1 MVGTN
6 GENAPWPWK
15 AVTSVVDFFSKP
27 TNTVKVLDFVPV
39 VGPFARGV
47 KASFD
52 EKYSAEQNKDIAMGY
67 VDILAG
73 AAIATGVGAPEGA
86 AAIKL
91 AEAGTDAV
99 LVAAADAAVE
109 VGGEVA
115 ANEVATIAADS
126 ASEVVL
132 ESAVEA
138 DSAAVGQV
146 PLFVGLKGS
155 LAITAAQLAPDLADC
170 HKLAKFVIKEPCKQ
184 LLLNEAKAKQKAM
197 EDKAKEQREYDRE
210 LNAAEALAAED
221 RAQADS
227 ISEVF
232 EKTGLWDY
240 VPPSVVAPSPQQ
252 HDEPVL
258 AHDVVSTAYHPDLEP
273 MPQPQSGP
281 APPSNVDMLRV
292 PAALVLTGVVI
303 YGAYSAYAGA

>member
-47 KASFD
+47 KASYD
-52 EKYSAEQNKDIAMGY
+52 KDGSAEQNKDLAMGS

-91 AEAGTDAV
+91 AEAGTDA
-99 LVAAADAAVE
+99 AVE
-109 VGGEVA
+109 S
-115 ANEVATIAADS
+115 ATIAADS

-281 APPSNVDMLRV
+281 VPPSNVDMLRV

>member
-6 GENAPWPWK
+6 GESAPWIWK
-15 AVTSVVDFFSKP
+15 AVTSVGDFFSKP

-91 AEAGTDAV
+91 AEAGTDAAV
-99 LVAAADAAVE
+99 EYVGLVAADE
-109 VGGEVA
+109 S
-115 ANEVATIAADS
+115 ATIAADS

-281 APPSNVDMLRV
+281 VPPSNVDMLRV

>member
-99 LVAAADAAVE
+99 LVAADE
-109 VGGEVA
+109 S
-115 ANEVATIAADS
+115 ATIAADS

-281 APPSNVDMLRV
+281 VPPSNVDMLRV

>member
-6 GENAPWPWK
+6 GESAPWIWK
-15 AVTSVVDFFSKP
+15 AVTSVGDFFSKP
-27 TNTVKVLDFVPV
+27 ANTVKVLDFVPV

-52 EKYSAEQNKDIAMGY
+52 KDGSAEQNKDLAMGS
-67 VDILAG
+67 VDMAMIPVM
-73 AAIATGVGAPEGA
+73 ATGVGIPEGE
-86 AAIKL
+86 AAIL
-91 AEAGTDAV
+91 
-99 LVAAADAAVE
+99 AADAAVE

-115 ANEVATIAADS
+115 ANEVATIAA
-126 ASEVVL
+126 SEVVL
-132 ESAVEA
+132 DSAVEA
-138 DSAAVGQV
+138 ESAAVGKV
-146 PLFVGLKGS
+146 PLFVDLKGG

-170 HKLAKFVIKEPCKQ
+170 HKLARFVIKEPCKQ

-281 APPSNVDMLRV
+281 VPPSNVDMLRV

>member
-6 GENAPWPWK
+6 GESAPWIWK
-15 AVTSVVDFFSKP
+15 AVTSVGDFFSKP
-27 TNTVKVLDFVPV
+27 ANTVKVLDFVPV

-47 KASFD
+47 KASYD
-52 EKYSAEQNKDIAMGY
+52 KDGSAEQNKDLAMGS

-91 AEAGTDAV
+91 AGAGTDAV
-99 LVAAADAAVE
+99 LVAADE
-109 VGGEVA
+109 S
-115 ANEVATIAADS
+115 ATIAADS

-273 MPQPQSGP
+273 MPKPQSGP
-281 APPSNVDMLRV
+281 VPPSNVDMLRV

>member
-91 AEAGTDAV
+91 AEAGTDA
-99 LVAAADAAVE
+99 AVE
-109 VGGEVA
+109 S
-115 ANEVATIAADS
+115 ATIAADS

-281 APPSNVDMLRV
+281 VPPSNVDMLRV

>member
-1 MVGTN
+1 M
-6 GENAPWPWK
+6 
-15 AVTSVVDFFSKP
+15 
-27 TNTVKVLDFVPV
+27 KVLDFVPP
-39 VGPFARGV
+39 VGAPARGM
-47 KASFD
+47 KAWLYD
-52 EKYSAEQNKDIAMGY
+52 KDGSAEQNKDLAMGS
-67 VDILAG
+67 VDMAAG
-73 AAIATGVGAPEGA
+73 AAMATGVGIPEGA
-86 AAIKL
+86 AAI
-91 AEAGTDAV
+91 V
-99 LVAAADAAVE
+99 AADAAVE

-115 ANEVATIAADS
+115 ANEVATIAT
-126 ASEVVL
+126 SEVVL
-132 ESAVEA
+132 DSAVEA
-138 DSAAVGQV
+138 ESAAVGKV
-146 PLFVGLKGS
+146 PLFVGLKGGA
-155 LAITAAQLAPDLADC
+155 AITAAQLVPDLADC
-170 HKLAKFVIKEPCKQ
+170 HKLGKLVIKEPCKQ

-227 ISEVF
+227 ISETF
-232 EKTGLWDY
+232 EKMGLWEY

-273 MPQPQSGP
+273 MPKPQSGP
-281 APPSNVDMLRV
+281 VPPSNVDMLRV